1 MWLQFIK
8 ADSKEEFDMIA
19 GTGDAAMKKAVNII
33 YDMSDNAKLRE
44 MARIREKALHD
55 EASQMKAARDEGIAQ
70 GKAEIIAKLR
80 AKGMS
85 ESEIE
90 ALLS

>member
-1 MWLQFIK
+1 ML
-8 ADSKEEFDMIA
+8 
-19 GTGDAAMKKAVNII
+19 

-44 MARIREKALHD
+44 IARIREKALHD
-55 EASQMKAARDEGIAQ
+55 EASQMKAARDEGISIGIAQ
-70 GKAEIIAKLR
+70 GIEQGISQGMEKGRIERETEIISKLR

-85 ESEIE
+85 ENEIK

>member
-1 MWLQFIK
+1 ML
-8 ADSKEEFDMIA
+8 
-19 GTGDAAMKKAVNII
+19 

-44 MARIREKALHD
+44 IARIREKALHD

-70 GKAEIIAKLR
+70 GKAEIISKLR

-85 ESEIE
+85 ESEIK